1 MKNSNYTTI
10 ECSRCATCCIEP
22 IVPVTNTDV
31 RRICAFNGKTPSSI
45 IRFYSPSEME
55 FDSESAVWVRFSY
68 GKRALGLRKKNERC
82 MFLNDQNLCSV
93 YEARP
98 MTCRTFPYQVDFDD
112 DDQVSDVDLNLIVN
126 CKSKIAPSSPLTEV
140 IKNVRIE
147 EEEDELYF
155 DLIRK
160 WNRKKI
166 IGTSREFLKFIKLE
180 SK

>member
-1 MKNSNYTTI
+1 
-10 ECSRCATCCIEP
+10 
-22 IVPVTNTDV
+22 
-31 RRICAFNGKTPSSI
+31 
-45 IRFYSPSEME
+45 
-55 FDSESAVWVRFSY
+55 
-68 GKRALGLRKKNERC
+68 
-82 MFLNDQNLCSV
+82 MFLDDQNLCSV

-140 IKNVRIE
+140 IEKCADRRRGSK
-147 EEEDELYF
+147 LCF